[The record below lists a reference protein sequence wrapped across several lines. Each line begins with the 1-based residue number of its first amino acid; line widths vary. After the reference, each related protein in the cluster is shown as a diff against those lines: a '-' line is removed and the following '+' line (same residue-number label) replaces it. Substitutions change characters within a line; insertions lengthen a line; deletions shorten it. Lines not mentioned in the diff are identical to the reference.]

1 MRIAVYGSLLCGCR
15 AVWAA
20 NGRTTCCTFFL
31 SRWVETEEL
40 AGTDS
45 AGVKLC
51 CSHAWACATCHGERG
66 SEDTKQTLQQ
76 KVLDI
81 PLQKGLMKRVW
92 CFLSR
97 QEEAVKPCLLWEKGN
112 ICPIFISLHFIK
124 IRWNFCFCQR
134 LGWLHSFWGWKIC
147 SAVTGISTK
156 RMGGRKLLQ
165 QKSLQQLFVFK
176 LIYAKDLE

>member
-81 PLQKGLMKRVW
+81 PLQKGLMKRVR

-112 ICPIFISLHFIK
+112 ICLHLYFSSLHQNKVKFLFLSK
-124 IRWNFCFCQR
+124 IRVTALILGMKNLLSSYWDIDKKNGRPKASAAEIFAAAFCFQVNLC
-134 LGWLHSFWGWKIC
+134 
-147 SAVTGISTK
+147 
-156 RMGGRKLLQ
+156 
-165 QKSLQQLFVFK
+165 
-176 LIYAKDLE
+176 